1 MAISFEDIARVNQG
15 LGTVDVKG
23 KEYVVVPQR
32 VKAFRML
39 YPQGFIITDI
49 LSSDGTMVVMQ
60 AKAGY
65 YDENG
70 NPVTLGTGLAF
81 EKPDSS
87 YINKTSYIENCE
99 TSAIGR
105 ALGFLGLGIDGAICS
120 AEELI
125 NAKLNQKDKEAPK
138 DQPQNQPKASRQ
150 GVTVTTGTTVP
161 PIPQNPPQAAP
172 QPQQPAP
179 APAAPPASA
188 APPATETPA
197 GYIKRMIG
205 QMSADFGPTFNF
217 MAARKALIDG
227 GQIPNKPSAEIRTME
242 EAQQMIKAF
251 YDNFVDL
258 GKKAG

>member
-49 LSSDGTMVVMQ
+49 ISSDGGMVVMQ

-65 YDENG
+65 YDENS

-81 EKPDSS
+81 ERPDSS

-125 NAKLNQKDKEAPK
+125 NAQNNQKASERKA
-138 DQPQNQPKASRQ
+138 QNQPQTGRQ
-150 GVTVTTGTTVP
+150 GVTMTTGGTVP
-161 PIPQNPPQAAP
+161 PTTQSAP
-172 QPQQPAP
+172 QTATQAQKPAP
-179 APAAPPASA
+179 APAAQPA
-188 APPATETPA
+188 PETPA
-197 GYIKRMIG
+197 AYIKRMIG
-205 QMSADFGPTFNF
+205 QMQQDFGPSFNF

-227 GQIPNKPSAEIRTME
+227 GQIPNKPSAEIKTME
-242 EAQQMIKAF
+242 EAKQMIGAF
-251 YDNFVDL
+251 YDSFG
-258 GKKAG
+258 GKQAS